1 MNYSIDLIKEFES
14 ININIFDQIS
24 NNSILRLLSFYSEL
38 QDKYIF
44 SIIDFNNKLSDL
56 ILFLVDNEL
65 AELLNTSVTITSIN
79 DEYCTY
85 DLCLTTSALLQV
97 T

>member
-1 MNYSIDLIKEFES
+1 MKYNIYLFKEFES

-56 ILFLVDNEL
+56 VSFLVDNEL
-65 AELLNTSVTITSIN
+65 AELLNTSININSID

>member
-1 MNYSIDLIKEFES
+1 MNYSIELFKEFES
-14 ININIFDQIS
+14 ININIIDQIN

-44 SIIDFNNKLSDL
+44 SIIDFNNKLIDL
-56 ILFLVDNEL
+56 ISFLVDNEI
-65 AELLNTSVTITSIN
+65 AELVNTSINITSIN

-85 DLCLTTSALLQV
+85 DLSLTTSALLQV

>member
-1 MNYSIDLIKEFES
+1 MNYSIDLFKEFES
-14 ININIFDQIS
+14 ININIFDQVS

-56 ILFLVDNEL
+56 IFFLVDNEL
-65 AELLNTSVTITSIN
+65 AELLNTSITITSIN

>member
-1 MNYSIDLIKEFES
+1 MNYSIELFKEFES
-14 ININIFDQIS
+14 ININIIDQIN

-44 SIIDFNNKLSDL
+44 SIIDFNNKLIDL
-56 ILFLVDNEL
+56 ISFLVNNEI
-65 AELLNTSVTITSIN
+65 AELVNTSINVTSIN

-85 DLCLTTSALLQV
+85 DLSLTTSALLQV

>member
-1 MNYSIDLIKEFES
+1 MNYSIGLFKEFES
-14 ININIFDQIS
+14 ININIFDQVS
-24 NNSILRLLSFYSEL
+24 NNSILRFLSFYSEL

-56 ILFLVDNEL
+56 ISFLVDNEL
-65 AELLNTSVTITSIN
+65 AELLNTSINITSIN

-85 DLCLTTSALLQV
+85 DLSLTTSALLQV

>member
-14 ININIFDQIS
+14 ININIFDQVS

-65 AELLNTSVTITSIN
+65 AELLNTSVTITSVN